1 MVAMLKETLES
12 RILDGIPLSRNMAFR
27 VIELAPTTIKV
38 IGDEQPNVNVHG
50 TAFAGSLYCICTLA
64 VWGLVYSRLP
74 GQASLVLASGHI
86 DYLKPVIGNI
96 VAEGSVKAEAMDE
109 FLENLQNKGK
119 SRIDATATIEHDG
132 HAAVRFTAS
141 LYARIGD

>member
-1 MVAMLKETLES
+1 MQKDILES

-38 IGDEQPNVNVHG
+38 SGDEQPNVNVHG
-50 TAFAGSLYCICTLA
+50 TAFAGSLYCMCTLA

-74 GQASLVLASGHI
+74 DQASLVMANGHI

-96 VAEGSVKAEAMDE
+96 VAEGSVLEETMDA
-109 FLENLQNKGK
+109 FLQELKNKGK
-119 SRIDATATIEHDG
+119 SRINATATVEHG
-132 HAAVRFTAS
+132 GQAAARFTAS
-141 LYARIGD
+141 LYARMSD